1 MNSEL
6 DLISIELYQD
16 PGGDM
21 LVKPSNGKLFL
32 LDERKREFIVP
43 MKSLI
48 KNDYQK
54 AWQGCCEWNHK
65 SKPNAIKFDFLNV
78 RRFCKCNFQKYD
90 GRLDIDENGTLH
102 FEFTDCPLRGEC
114 KYEGVICS
122 PEFSNSLTEND
133 KSILKMIVYKQMTA
147 DQIALNLDRSI
158 NTINNRR
165 KTILEKTGCKTISQL
180 VAYCYEHNLR

>member
-6 DLISIELYQD
+6 DLVSMELYQD
-16 PGGDM
+16 PGGEM

-32 LDERKREFIVP
+32 LDEKNRDFIVS
-43 MKSLI
+43 MKMII

-54 AWQGCCEWNHK
+54 AWQACCEWNRK
-65 SKPNAIKFDFLNV
+65 AKPNVTRFDFLNV

-90 GRLDIDENGTLH
+90 AKLDIDENGGLN

-114 KYEGVICS
+114 RYENIICS
-122 PEFSNSLTEND
+122 PEFSNKLTEYD
-133 KSILKMIVYKQMTA
+133 KSILNMIVYQQMTA
-147 DQIALNLDRSI
+147 DQIALRLGRSV

-165 KTILEKTGCKTISQL
+165 KTIFEKTKCKTISQL
-180 VAYCYEHNLR
+180 VAYSYEHNLR

>member
-1 MNSEL
+1 MNKEL
-6 DLISIELYQD
+6 DLVSMELYQE
-16 PGGDM
+16 PGGEI
-21 LVKPSNGKLFL
+21 LVKSAAGDLFL
-32 LDERKREFIVP
+32 LNERKRDFIVS
-43 MKSLI
+43 MKLMI

-65 SKPNAIKFDFLNV
+65 ASPNVTKFDFLNV

-90 GRLDIDENGTLH
+90 GKLDIDENGSLN

-122 PEFSNSLTEND
+122 PEFSNKLTEYD
-133 KSILKMIVYKQMTA
+133 KSIVSMIVYQQMTA
-147 DQIALNLDRSI
+147 DQIALRLSRSI

-180 VAYCYEHNLR
+180 VAYCYEHNIR